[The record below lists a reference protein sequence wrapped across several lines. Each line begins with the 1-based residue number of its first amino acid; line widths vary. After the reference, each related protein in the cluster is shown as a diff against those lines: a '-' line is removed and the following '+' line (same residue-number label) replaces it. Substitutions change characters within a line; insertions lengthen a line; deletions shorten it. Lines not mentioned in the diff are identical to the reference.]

1 MKLETIEI
9 EDSGPVRTVWFN
21 RPERRNAI
29 TQKMMAELTETFHS
43 IAQNENIRVLV
54 LRGRG
59 GNFCAGGD
67 LGHMRDLPKESSSDP
82 TARAYRRM
90 GEALEALNELP
101 QAVVAAVEGACVG
114 GGLGMACASDFVL
127 CMANAKLGMPEARAG
142 FIPSQILPTVVRRIG
157 EGEARRLAVIAKVI
171 SGYEA
176 HRIGIAHELTET
188 SSDFEASLNNTL
200 SNLAWAEPTAVAEI
214 KRIIRLTSQAPM
226 SEVLDD
232 AASALSRLLRSD
244 EAAEG
249 IAAFQQKRPPRWA
262 TLKR

>member
-1 MKLETIEI
+1 
-9 EDSGPVRTVWFN
+9 
-21 RPERRNAI
+21 
-29 TQKMMAELTETFHS
+29 
-43 IAQNENIRVLV
+43 
-54 LRGRG
+54 
-59 GNFCAGGD
+59 
-67 LGHMRDLPKESSSDP
+67 
-82 TARAYRRM
+82 M

-101 QAVVAAVEGACVG
+101 QAVIAAVEGACVG

-214 KRIIRLTSQAPM
+214 KRIIRLTGQAPM